1 MITPPPPWT
10 LPTDASIHG
19 CTYEIAT
26 DYRDI
31 LEIIAILNDP
41 DKTDLEKRYISLGLF
56 YDDLKNIP
64 PEDMQEA
71 VEWMFAFIGGFDTYG
86 QTCQNPSLIS
96 WEQDRPL
103 ILTAM
108 NKEAGHDI
116 RGDAY
121 MHWLTF
127 LSLFASIGESEIA
140 TVVGIRDK
148 QKRGKKLDE
157 SEKLYYKR
165 NRGKVD
171 IKVKPTEKEQATFDK
186 WTGIGRG

>member
-1 MITPPPPWT
+1 MITTPPPWT
-10 LPTDASIHG
+10 LPVAAEIAGHSYG
-19 CTYEIAT
+19 IAT

-31 LEIIAILNDP
+31 LEIIGILNDNSRP
-41 DKTDLEKRYISLGLF
+41 EIERRYIALGLF
-56 YDDLKNIP
+56 YDDLESLP

-71 VEWMFAFIGGFDTYG
+71 IEWMFSFIGGFDSYG
-86 QTCQNPSLIS
+86 QTCSNPSLIS

-103 ILTAM
+103 ILTAV

-116 RGDAY
+116 RGDSY

-127 LSLFASIGESEIA
+127 LSLFASIGESELA
-140 TVVGIRDK
+140 TVVSIRDK
-148 QKRGKKLDE
+148 QKRGKKLDD

-171 IKVKPTEKEQATFDK
+171 IHTKPTEKEQATFDK
-186 WTGIGRG
+186 WTGIQS